1 MAIFEPANCTVGPDV
16 PVASDGGVAGRGV
29 ILAAIITAGVS
40 LVLSMSIIVHE
51 MYDNPSR
58 IRRKLLNSYS
68 DQQLLISIGIS
79 CVGLA
84 KVHEMVPYH
93 FFIIWMLTNMSL
105 AVHNATLLALARDFR
120 RDWVLRWLRQIL
132 MLLSLSLNTTYG
144 VFILQGVS
152 SNMQESKLPVACV
165 WIVGDAGK
173 GSQTGLSYFG
183 TISVIAANIIVFI
196 LASWYLHHKGF
207 RRTRLSRA
215 FQVVGTLI
223 MMASAIGA
231 ATRVI
236 IASDAWG
243 NGPAYEL
250 QDDGEKRWG
259 FGQLLS
265 MLVLIFPLVSM
276 TEIIRG
282 EIGVKECDL
291 SSNTGSDTEMGNYR
305 GSLNSSSQGLVFFG
319 VQNNSFK

>member
-1 MAIFEPANCTVGPDV
+1 MALFEPANCTVGPDV

-29 ILAAIITAGVS
+29 ILAAVITAGVS
-40 LVLSMSIIVHE
+40 LILSMSIIIHE
-51 MYDNPSR
+51 MYGNPSR

-84 KVHEMVPYH
+84 KVHQMVPYH
-93 FFIIWMLTNMSL
+93 FFIIWMLTNMAL

-144 VFILQGVS
+144 VFILRGVS

-183 TISVIAANIIVFI
+183 TIVVIAANILVFL
-196 LASWYLHHKGF
+196 LASWYLHHKSF
-207 RRTRLSRA
+207 RSTRLSRI
-215 FQVVGTLI
+215 FQVVGTLL
-223 MMASAIGA
+223 MMGSAIGA
-231 ATRVI
+231 AIRVLM
-236 IASDAWG
+236 ASDAWG

-250 QDDGEKRWG
+250 SDEGEKQWN

-276 TEIIRG
+276 IEIIRG

-291 SSNTGSDTEMGNYR
+291 SSNLGGDTEMGKYR
-305 GSLNSSSQGLVFFG
+305 SSANSSAQGLVFIG
-319 VQNNSFK
+319 EQNNVLK